1 MGGVAPKERPATAER
16 LSAALGAHFS
26 MVWRTLRRLG
36 VDNTA
41 ANDAAHVVFVTFASR
56 AHEIAQA
63 RERSFLAGA
72 AIRVAA
78 NAQRRKSHRGEEE
91 RSPATP
97 DSAWAMEA
105 TMSLAQRR
113 ELLDRALA
121 SLPIEQRTVFVLYEL
136 EGFTLPEIAEILE
149 LPLVMATSRLRQG
162 RLSFEVW
169 ITRQQTGEASR

>member
-1 MGGVAPKERPATAER
+1 VSPKERPGTAER

-36 VDNTA
+36 VDSAA

-56 AHEIAQA
+56 ARDIAPT

-78 NAQRRKSHRGEEE
+78 NAQRRKGRREDEK
-91 RSPATP
+91 SPAP
-97 DSAWAMEA
+97 YDSAWATEE
-105 TMSLAQRR
+105 TMNGAERR

-121 SLPIEQRTVFVLYEL
+121 SLSSEQRTVFVLDEL
-136 EGFTLPEIAEILE
+136 EGFTLPEIAETLE

-162 RLSFEVW
+162 RQAFEAWV
-169 ITRQQTGEASR
+169 TRQQSGGAAR